1 MKVDGILYIVRRCVL
16 TSGFLILVFL
26 APAAAQQSSSFAV
39 DSPHTAHHGQHGRP
53 TPEAWEGSAKG
64 IAYSERNHH
73 IAGLLVILMGVAE
86 LTHAM
91 RLAALRWVRLLLPSA
106 LLCAGAFLLVWSD
119 HEAWPIGSLTFGQSF
134 FGDDH
139 EIIQHKFYGILAL
152 AVGSVELFRRL
163 GRAGHKV
170 WASPLPLMAI
180 VGGLML
186 FGHSHGFHP
195 SAQKIATHHAI
206 MGTMALTAG
215 SSKLFSAWLHP
226 APGGAAVRWDWI
238 WASFILLI
246 GTQLLIYSE

>member
-1 MKVDGILYIVRRCVL
+1 VRRWVL
-16 TSGFLILVFL
+16 TSGFILAFL
-26 APAAAQQSSSFAV
+26 APAAAQQSSSLAV
-39 DSPHTAHHGQHGRP
+39 DLPHAGHHGQHGRP

-91 RLAALRWVRLLLPSA
+91 RLAALGWVRLLLPSA
-106 LLCAGAFLLVWSD
+106 LLCAGTFLLIWSD
-119 HEAWPIGSLTFGQSF
+119 HEAWPIGPLTFGQSF

-152 AVGSVELFRRL
+152 VVGSVELFRRL
-163 GRAGHKV
+163 GRAGHRV

-215 SSKLFSAWLHP
+215 SSKLFSTWLNPTP
-226 APGGAAVRWDWI
+226 AGAAVRWDWI

>member
-1 MKVDGILYIVRRCVL
+1 MKVDCILHIVRRWVL
-16 TSGFLILVFL
+16 TSGFILAFL
-26 APAAAQQSSSFAV
+26 APAAAQQSSSLAV
-39 DSPHTAHHGQHGRP
+39 DLPHAGHHGQHGRP

-91 RLAALRWVRLLLPSA
+91 RLAALGWVRLLLPSA
-106 LLCAGAFLLVWSD
+106 LLCAGTFLLIWSD
-119 HEAWPIGSLTFGQSF
+119 HEAWPIGPLTFGQSF

-152 AVGSVELFRRL
+152 VVGSVELFRRL
-163 GRAGHKV
+163 GRADHRV

-215 SSKLFSAWLHP
+215 SSKLFSTWLNPTP
-226 APGGAAVRWDWI
+226 AGAAVRWDWI

>member
-1 MKVDGILYIVRRCVL
+1 MKVDCILHIVRRWVL
-16 TSGFLILVFL
+16 TSVFILAFL
-26 APAAAQQSSSFAV
+26 APAAAQQSSSLAV
-39 DSPHTAHHGQHGRP
+39 DLPHAGHHGQHGRP

-91 RLAALRWVRLLLPSA
+91 RLAALGWVRLLLPSA
-106 LLCAGAFLLVWSD
+106 LLCAGTFLLIWSD
-119 HEAWPIGSLTFGQSF
+119 HEAWPIGPLTFGQSF

-152 AVGSVELFRRL
+152 VVGSVELFRRL
-163 GRAGHKV
+163 GRAGHRV

-215 SSKLFSAWLHP
+215 SSKLFSTWLNPTP
-226 APGGAAVRWDWI
+226 AGAAVRWDWI